1 MPEFQTQS
9 RLLGGLNCHA
19 RPALALRLEA
29 RAAQK
34 GLALGGQFLES
45 LSLQAKP
52 APAQGADDVWAG
64 SLAIRLFGSPFCQ
77 LKTQACGAQNRPAS
91 PPKIIE
97 TLSRP

>member
-1 MPEFQTQS
+1 MAEFQTQS
-9 RLLGGLNCHA
+9 RFLGGLNCHA
-19 RPALALRLEA
+19 RPALALRPEA

-34 GLALGGQFLES
+34 GLTLGGQFLES

-64 SLAIRLFGSPFCQ
+64 PLGIRLFSSPFGQ
-77 LKTQACGAQNRPAS
+77 LRTQARRAQNRPAS